1 MIEQGLFKRYFVGRD
16 GFIWWLGQIAPE
28 STWKDNRP
36 GYPVRTNDDIKGF
49 GERCRVRIMGYHTAN
64 IDEISDDE
72 LPWAYFMY
80 PITAGTGNRS
90 SCQSAN
96 ISQGDFVFGFFMD
109 GEDAQMPVIMGL
121 LGNNEYAAVSKN
133 ITKARFVPF
142 SGYTESDKVAYTSL
156 NVDKGGEIVKQT
168 GAQTTEGKTDSQG
181 SNTGKPNNPTTNES
195 VTQSNSKIDAASKKA
210 AEEQSQPLAQPSDCE
225 PIPLG
230 KIQKDLQNTIVEI
243 QKAQKSV
250 YDFSKAVTGD
260 ITGGIDDVQNFINE
274 KLKWA
279 IEKTSEGIK
288 WIFKQIQKY
297 VTDKVN
303 NSMKDLYYFLFP
315 NERPELKKAV
325 DTINDLIACLFRKFI
340 KGLIVQIG
348 AFLKDAANKIING
361 AKCVIE
367 NLVANTLGQIIGE
380 ISREVNKALGGIKSL
395 VGQVAQVASII
406 DDVLGIITDLL
417 SFLSCEEKPAC
428 SSINEWSILSGAK
441 PLSKGDIDSLV
452 NKAKNLAAGV
462 QSTVEGIANPE
473 FNFDTS
479 DILGLDAC
487 NIGPQLC
494 GPPLA
499 EFFGISGTGALG
511 NLVIS
516 TAGEV
521 IGIDMISFGIGY
533 DKEETYGNVFDNCG
547 KGKGAVIRPI
557 VEDYTDEN
565 GNIQSGVTGID
576 ILDPGTGYLSAPD
589 GSRGGN
595 EYTWAD
601 PEDSIVK
608 HPDGSYDVPKPPGNL
623 IVVNPGDEVILPPG
637 VCIVTEPQEGGQG
650 GGEEICGGDEVIVTK
665 PGVFTSPKPD
675 YSRFSGIYPS
685 SSSGSYPAILYL
697 CEINIVDAG
706 INYTEGDKIVIRPD
720 NGASAEP
727 KFDQQGRVASIKV
740 TEGGEGF
747 TEFPQLYIQSDTGY
761 NAVLIPKLC
770 IDRVGSDK
778 LKEPMGQDKVVT
790 VIDCVGKF

>member
-28 STWKDNRP
+28 STWKDNKP
-36 GYPVRTNDDIKGF
+36 GSPVGTNNDIKGF
-49 GERCRVRIMGYHTAN
+49 GERYRVRIMGYHTAN
-64 IDEISDDE
+64 IDEITDDE
-72 LPWAYFMY
+72 LPWAYVMY
-80 PITAGTGNRS
+80 PTTAGGGGRS
-90 SCQSAN
+90 GSQTAN

-109 GEDAQMPVIMGL
+109 GEDAQMPVIMGI

-133 ITKARFVPF
+133 IPNARFVPF
-142 SGYTESDKVAYTSL
+142 SGYTESDKVAYTSINL
-156 NVDKGGEIVKQT
+156 DRGGEIVRQT
-168 GAQTTEGKTDSQG
+168 GAQTEGKTNSQG
-181 SNTGKPNNPTTNES
+181 SKTEEPNNSTVNES
-195 VTQSNSKIDAASKKA
+195 ATQSNAKKDAASETSA
-210 AEEQSQPLAQPSDCE
+210 QEQSQPLAQPSDCE

-260 ITGGIDDVQNFINE
+260 INEVQNFINE
-274 KLKWA
+274 KLSWA
-279 IEKTSEGIK
+279 TEKASEGIK
-288 WIFKQIQKY
+288 WVFKQIQKF
-297 VTDKVN
+297 VTNKVN
-303 NSMKDLYYFLFP
+303 NIMKDTYFLLFP

-325 DTINDLIACLFRKFI
+325 DTLNDLIACLFRKFI
-340 KGLIVQIG
+340 KSLIGQIG
-348 AFLKDAANKIING
+348 AFLQDAANKIING

-380 ISREVNKALGGIKSL
+380 ISREINNALSGITSL
-395 VGQVAQVASII
+395 VGQAASIAG
-406 DDVLGIITDLL
+406 DVLGLLTDLL
-417 SFLSCEEKPAC
+417 SFLSCEEKPEC
-428 SSINEWSILSGAK
+428 SSVNEWNILSGAK
-441 PLSKGDIDSLV
+441 QISKGDIDSII
-452 NKAKNLAAGV
+452 NKAKNIAASA
-462 QSTVEGIANPE
+462 QSVAEDITNPE
-473 FNFDTS
+473 FNFNTS

-499 EFFGISGTGALG
+499 EFFGAGGTGALG
-511 NLVIS
+511 NLIIS

-533 DKEETYGNVFDNCG
+533 DKERTYGNVFDNCG

-557 VEDYTDEN
+557 VEDYTDN
-565 GNIQSGVTGID
+565 DGNIQSGVTGID
-576 ILDPGTGYLSAPD
+576 ILDPGTGYLSVPD

-601 PEDSIVK
+601 PDDSIVK
-608 HPDGSYDVPKPPGNL
+608 HPDGSYDVPKPPGNI
-623 IVVNPGDEVILPPG
+623 IVVNPGDEVTLPPG
-637 VCIVTEPQEGGQG
+637 VCIVTEPQEGDQG
-650 GGEEICGGDEVIVTK
+650 GGEEICGGDRVIVTR

-675 YSRFSGIYPS
+675 YSRFSGVYPS

-697 CEINIVDAG
+697 CEINIVDTG
-706 INYTEGDKIVIRPD
+706 INYTKGDKIVIIPD
-720 NGASAEP
+720 NGAVAEP
-727 KFDQQGRVASIKV
+727 KFDQQGRVTSIKV

-761 NAVLIPKLC
+761 NAVLTPKLC
-770 IDRVGSDK
+770 IDRVGLDE
-778 LKEPMGQDKVVT
+778 LKEPMTQDKVVT

>member
-28 STWKDNRP
+28 STWKDNQP
-36 GYPVRTNDDIKGF
+36 GFPVGTNSDIKGF
-49 GERCRVRIMGYHTAN
+49 GERYRVRIMGYHTAN

-72 LPWAYFMY
+72 LPWAYVMY
-80 PITAGTGNRS
+80 PVTAGGGGRS
-90 SCQSAN
+90 GSQSAN

-109 GEDAQMPVIMGL
+109 GEDAQMPVIMGI

-142 SGYTESDKVAYTSL
+142 SGYTESDRVAYTSL
-156 NVDKGGEIVKQT
+156 NVDQGGEIVRQT
-168 GAQTTEGKTDSQG
+168 GAKTEGPAQSQG
-181 SNTGKPNNPTTNES
+181 DNAGTPNNPTVNES
-195 VTQSNSKIDAASKKA
+195 STQSNTKKDAASKQA

-250 YDFSKAVTGD
+250 YDFSKAITSDGD
-260 ITGGIDDVQNFINE
+260 FSIENIQEYINE
-274 KLKWA
+274 KLNLA
-279 IEKTSEGIK
+279 IEKSSEGIK

-303 NSMKDLYYFLFP
+303 NSMKDFYYFLFP

-325 DTINDLIACLFRKFI
+325 DTVNDLIACLFRKFI
-340 KGLIVQIG
+340 KGLIASIG
-348 AFLKDAANKIING
+348 AFLQDSANKIING
-361 AKCVIE
+361 AKCVVE
-367 NLVANTLGQIIGE
+367 NLIANTLGQLIGE
-380 ISREVNKALGGIKSL
+380 ILREINKVLSGISSL
-395 VGQVAQVASII
+395 VGQTVSIV

-417 SFLSCEEKPAC
+417 SFLSCEEKPSC
-428 SSINEWSILSGAK
+428 SSVNEWNILSGAK

-462 QSTVEGIANPE
+462 QSTAEGIANPE
-473 FNFDTS
+473 FSFDTS

-499 EFFGISGTGALG
+499 EFFGVSGTGALG
-511 NLVIS
+511 NLIIS
-516 TAGEV
+516 IAGEV
-521 IGIDMISFGIGY
+521 IGIDMISFGVGY
-533 DKEETYGNVFDNCG
+533 DKERTYGNVFDNCG

-576 ILDPGTGYLSAPD
+576 ILDPGTGYLTAPD
-589 GSRGGN
+589 GSKGGN

-601 PEDSIVK
+601 PDDSIVK
-608 HPDGSYDVPKPPGNL
+608 HPDGSYDVPKPPGNI
-623 IVVNPGDEVILPPG
+623 IVVNPGDEVTLPPG
-637 VCIVTEPQEGGQG
+637 VCIITEPQEGGQG

-685 SSSGSYPAILYL
+685 SSSGSYPVILYL

-706 INYTEGDKIVIRPD
+706 INYTKGDKIVITPD

-727 KFDQQGRVASIKV
+727 KFDQQGRVTSIKV

-770 IDRVGSDK
+770 IDRVGSDE
-778 LKEPMGQDKVVT
+778 LKEPMTQDKVVT

>member
-28 STWKDNRP
+28 STWKDNQP
-36 GYPVRTNDDIKGF
+36 GFPVGTNSDIKGF
-49 GERCRVRIMGYHTAN
+49 GERYRVRIMGYHTAN
-64 IDEISDDE
+64 IDEIPDDE
-72 LPWAYFMY
+72 LPWAYVMY
-80 PITAGTGNRS
+80 PVTAGGGGRS
-90 SCQSAN
+90 GSQSAN

-109 GEDAQMPVIMGL
+109 GEDAQMPVIMGI

-142 SGYTESDKVAYTSL
+142 SGYTESDRVAYTSL
-156 NVDKGGEIVKQT
+156 NVDQGGEIVRQT
-168 GAQTTEGKTDSQG
+168 GPKTEGPAQSQG
-181 SNTGKPNNPTTNES
+181 DNAGTPNNPTVNES
-195 VTQSNSKIDAASKKA
+195 STQSNTKIDVASKKA

-250 YDFSKAVTGD
+250 YDFSKAITSDGD
-260 ITGGIDDVQNFINE
+260 FSIENIQEYINE
-274 KLKWA
+274 KLNLA
-279 IEKTSEGIK
+279 IEKSSEGIK

-303 NSMKDLYYFLFP
+303 NSMKDFYYFLFP

-325 DTINDLIACLFRKFI
+325 DTVNDLIACLFRKFI
-340 KGLIVQIG
+340 KGLIASIG
-348 AFLKDAANKIING
+348 AFLQDSVNKIING

-367 NLVANTLGQIIGE
+367 NLVANTLGQLIGE
-380 ISREVNKALGGIKSL
+380 ILREINKVLSGISSL
-395 VGQVAQVASII
+395 VGQTVSIV

-417 SFLSCEEKPAC
+417 SFLSCEEKPSC
-428 SSINEWSILSGAK
+428 SSVNEWNILSGAK

-462 QSTVEGIANPE
+462 QSTAEGIANPE
-473 FNFDTS
+473 FSFDTS

-499 EFFGISGTGALG
+499 EFFGVSGTGALG
-511 NLVIS
+511 NLIIS
-516 TAGEV
+516 IAGEV
-521 IGIDMISFGIGY
+521 IGIDMISFGVGY
-533 DKEETYGNVFDNCG
+533 DKERTYGNVFDNCG
-547 KGKGAVIRPI
+547 KGRGAVIRPI

-565 GNIQSGVTGID
+565 GNIQSGITGID

-589 GSRGGN
+589 GSKGGN

-601 PEDSIVK
+601 PDDSIVK
-608 HPDGSYDVPKPPGNL
+608 HPDGSYDVPKPPGNI
-623 IVVNPGDEVILPPG
+623 IVVNPGDEVTLPPG
-637 VCIVTEPQEGGQG
+637 VCIITEPQEGGQG

-665 PGVFTSPKPD
+665 PGVLTSPKPD
-675 YSRFSGIYPS
+675 YSRFSGIYPA
-685 SSSGSYPAILYL
+685 SSSGSYPVILYL

-706 INYTEGDKIVIRPD
+706 INYTEGDKIVITPD

-727 KFDQQGRVASIKV
+727 KFDQQGRVTSIKV

-770 IDRVGSDK
+770 IDRVGSDE
-778 LKEPMGQDKVVT
+778 LKEPMTQDKVVT

>member
-28 STWKDNRP
+28 STWKDNQP
-36 GYPVRTNDDIKGF
+36 GFPVGTNSDIKGF
-49 GERCRVRIMGYHTAN
+49 GERYRVRIMGYHTAN
-64 IDEISDDE
+64 IDEIPDDE
-72 LPWAYFMY
+72 LPWAYVMY
-80 PITAGTGNRS
+80 PVTAGGGGRS
-90 SCQSAN
+90 GSQSAN

-109 GEDAQMPVIMGL
+109 GEDAQMPVIMGI

-142 SGYTESDKVAYTSL
+142 SGYTESDRAAYTSL
-156 NVDKGGEIVKQT
+156 NVDQGGEIVRQT
-168 GAQTTEGKTDSQG
+168 GPKTEGPAQSQG
-181 SNTGKPNNPTTNES
+181 DNAGTPNNPTVNES
-195 VTQSNSKIDAASKKA
+195 STQSNTKIDVASKKA

-250 YDFSKAVTGD
+250 YDFSKAITTDGD
-260 ITGGIDDVQNFINE
+260 FSIENIQEYINE
-274 KLKWA
+274 KLNLA
-279 IEKTSEGIK
+279 IEKSSEGIK

-303 NSMKDLYYFLFP
+303 NSMKDFYYFLFP

-325 DTINDLIACLFRKFI
+325 DTVNDLIACLFRKFI
-340 KGLIVQIG
+340 KGLIVSIG
-348 AFLKDAANKIING
+348 AFLQDSVNKIING
-361 AKCVIE
+361 AKCVVE
-367 NLVANTLGQIIGE
+367 NLIANTLGQLIGE
-380 ISREVNKALGGIKSL
+380 ILREINKVLSGISSL
-395 VGQVAQVASII
+395 VGQTVSIV

-417 SFLSCEEKPAC
+417 SFLSCEEKPSC
-428 SSINEWSILSGAK
+428 SSVNEWNILSGAK

-462 QSTVEGIANPE
+462 QSTAEGIANPE
-473 FNFDTS
+473 FSFDTS

-499 EFFGISGTGALG
+499 EFFGVSGTGALG
-511 NLVIS
+511 NLIIS
-516 TAGEV
+516 IAGEV
-521 IGIDMISFGIGY
+521 IGIDMISFGVGY
-533 DKEETYGNVFDNCG
+533 DKERTYGNVFDNCG

-565 GNIQSGVTGID
+565 GNIQSGITGID

-589 GSRGGN
+589 GSKGGN

-601 PEDSIVK
+601 PDDSIVK
-608 HPDGSYDVPKPPGNL
+608 HPDGSYDVPKPPGNI
-623 IVVNPGDEVILPPG
+623 IVVNPGDEVTLPPG
-637 VCIVTEPQEGGQG
+637 VCIITEPQEGGQG

-675 YSRFSGIYPS
+675 YSRFSGIYPA
-685 SSSGSYPAILYL
+685 SSSGSYPVILYL

-706 INYTEGDKIVIRPD
+706 INYTKGDKIVITPD

-727 KFDQQGRVASIKV
+727 KFDQQGRVTSIKV

-770 IDRVGSDK
+770 IDRVGSDE
-778 LKEPMGQDKVVT
+778 LKEPMTQDKVVT